1 MKNEEHHIQK
11 QIVRYLRG
19 NGIFV
24 FAVPNGVFFNAGKK
38 SFAYINKLKAEGFL
52 DGVSDLIIGLPG
64 GITVYIEVKSPSG
77 RQRPKQKQFEIDVK
91 RLGFKY
97 EIWRDLRDAERFLK
111 EIS

>member
-1 MKNEEHHIQK
+1 
-11 QIVRYLRG
+11 
-19 NGIFV
+19 
-24 FAVPNGVFFNAGKK
+24 VPNGVFFNAGKK